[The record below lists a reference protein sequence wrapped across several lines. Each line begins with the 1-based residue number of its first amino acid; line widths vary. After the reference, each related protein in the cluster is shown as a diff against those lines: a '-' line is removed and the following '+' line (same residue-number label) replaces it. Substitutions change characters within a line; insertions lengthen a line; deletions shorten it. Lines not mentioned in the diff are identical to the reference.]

1 MKRRAFLRVGVVAGG
16 GLVFGLRGVRAL
28 QQAQQ
33 PAAPAFVPDAFIR
46 LMPDGQVTIMA
57 QNPEIG
63 QGVKTMLP
71 MIIADELDVEWAN
84 VQVAQAGLDTT
95 RYRAQSA
102 GGSTA
107 TPNHWMSM
115 RRVGA
120 AVRSM
125 LVAAG
130 AETWGVPA
138 AECGTEP
145 GVVVHRASGRRLR
158 YGQLLDK
165 VAGMAPPA
173 LDAVPLK
180 DPKQF
185 RIIGRPTRGVD
196 TGRIVTGQQPY
207 GIDTKVPGMLYAVYE
222 KCPVFAGTVRSANLD
237 VVRGLPGVKQAFVV
251 EGGQVLNGLLSGV
264 AIVAD
269 TWWAA
274 RKARERLVVE
284 WNEGPTASQS
294 SAGFAARAA
303 ELGRGPAQ
311 RSLRKDGD
319 PEVALAGAAK
329 VVQGAYHYPFL
340 AHASLE
346 PMNCTAQWAD
356 GKMTIWAPTQS
367 PANGRGL
374 VSRTLGI
381 PEADITVHLT
391 RTGGGFGRRLNNDY
405 MVEAAAIA
413 KQAGVPVKLLW
424 TREDDTQHDFY
435 RPAGWHYLAG
445 GVDASGKLVA
455 WKNHFVSFG
464 EGQQFAPA
472 AGLGAT
478 EFPQR
483 FIPHYAL
490 DSSVMPFGVPTGFL
504 RAPTSNGVAF
514 VVQSFLDELA
524 HAAGRDPVQFRLDLL
539 AQAAP
544 GEGLDA
550 ARMRGV
556 LELVAEKS
564 GWGKTR
570 LPKGTGMGV
579 AFHYSHRGH
588 FAEVVR
594 ARVSREGVLTI
605 EKVWVAGDIG
615 SEVIN
620 PLNAESQAQGS
631 VLDGL
636 AEALAQ
642 EITID
647 RGRTVQSNFHD
658 FTLLRLTQAVPVEV
672 HFLKTTFPP
681 TGLGEPALPPVVPAL
696 CNAIFAATG
705 KRIRSLPLKHHNL
718 SWT

>member
-16 GLVFGLRGVRAL
+16 GLVFGLRGLRGL

-33 PAAPAFVPDAFIR
+33 PTAPVFVPDAFIR
-46 LMPDGQVTIMA
+46 IMPDGMVTIMA

-84 VQVAQAGLDTT
+84 VRVEQAGLDTT

-138 AECGTEP
+138 AECGTEA
-145 GVVVHRASGRRLR
+145 GIVVHRTSGRRLR
-158 YGQLLDK
+158 YGELLDK
-165 VAGMAPPA
+165 VAQMKPPA

-180 DPKQF
+180 DPAEF

-196 TGRIVTGQQPY
+196 TPRIVTGQQPY

-222 KCPVFAGTVRSANLD
+222 KCPVFAGTIRSANLD
-237 VVRGLPGVKQAFVV
+237 VVRGLPGVRQAFVV
-251 EGGQVLNGLLSGV
+251 EGGQALNGLLSGV
-264 AIVAD
+264 AILAD

-274 RKARERLVVE
+274 RKARQKLVVQ
-284 WNEGPTASQS
+284 WNEGATASQS
-294 SAGFAARAA
+294 SAGFAARAE
-303 ELGRGPAQ
+303 ELSRGPAQ

-319 PEVALAGAAK
+319 PDGALAGAAK
-329 VVQGAYHYPFL
+329 VVRGSYHYPFL

-356 GKMTIWAPTQS
+356 GKMIIWAPTQS

-381 PEADITVHLT
+381 PEADITIHLT

-424 TREDDTQHDFY
+424 TREDDTRHDFY
-435 RPAGWHYLAG
+435 RPAGWHYL
-445 GVDASGKLVA
+445 
-455 WKNHFVSFG
+455 
-464 EGQQFAPA
+464 
-472 AGLGAT
+472 
-478 EFPQR
+478 
-483 FIPHYAL
+483 
-490 DSSVMPFGVPTGFL
+490 
-504 RAPTSNGVAF
+504 
-514 VVQSFLDELA
+514 
-524 HAAGRDPVQFRLDLL
+524 
-539 AQAAP
+539 
-544 GEGLDA
+544 
-550 ARMRGV
+550 
-556 LELVAEKS
+556 S
-564 GWGKTR
+564 GW
-570 LPKGTGMGV
+570 
-579 AFHYSHRGH
+579 
-588 FAEVVR
+588 
-594 ARVSREGVLTI
+594 
-605 EKVWVAGDIG
+605 W
-615 SEVIN
+615 
-620 PLNAESQAQGS
+620 
-631 VLDGL
+631 
-636 AEALAQ
+636 
-642 EITID
+642 
-647 RGRTVQSNFHD
+647 RGRTTSSRSGRRSSSPQRRASG
-658 FTLLRLTQAVPVEV
+658 RPSSRSGSSR
-672 HFLKTTFPP
+672 TTPS
-681 TGLGEPALPPVVPAL
+681 TA
-696 CNAIFAATG
+696 
-705 KRIRSLPLKHHNL
+705 R
-718 SWT
+718 